1 MLRESVYLKPEEMPK
16 SYYNVLADLPFKLDP
31 PLEPQTGE
39 PIKPEKLLAI
49 FPEPLLEQEMSEE
62 RFIPIPEPVLKE
74 YSVYRPSPLI
84 RANFLEEY
92 LGTQTKIY
100 YKYEG
105 VSPTGSHKTNT
116 ALAQAYYNKIVGTR
130 VLVTETGAGQWG
142 SALSYAGAKF
152 GLEVKVFMVKV
163 SYNQKPFRK
172 ILMNIFDG
180 NVVPSPSKLTSFGRT
195 FNEEHPGTLGIAIS
209 EAVETVFK
217 ENNAKYALGSV
228 LNHVLLHQTIIGLEL
243 KEQLKK
249 IGVVPD
255 MVVACH
261 GGGSNFGGTVLPF
274 IPDVLSDRG
283 PKIVAVEP
291 ESCPSLTK
299 GEYRYDFGDTA
310 GLTPMMKMYTLGK
323 DFVPPSI
330 HAGGLRYHGASPIIS
345 KLLHEK
351 LILADTV
358 GQDEVFEAGKL
369 FAKVEGI
376 VPAPESAHAIAYVIR
391 EAKKNEKKTIVF
403 TLSGHGYFDLNA
415 YVNSISE
422 KRV

>member
-31 PLEPQTGE
+31 PLDPQTGE

-49 FPEPLLEQEMSEE
+49 FPEPLLEQEISEE

-74 YSVYRPSPLI
+74 YAVYRPSPLI

-92 LGTQTKIY
+92 LGTRTKIY

-180 NVVPSPSKLTSFGRT
+180 NVVPSPSKLTSFGQT

-209 EAVETVFK
+209 EAIETVFK

-274 IPDVLSDRG
+274 IPDVLSGRG
-283 PKIVAVEP
+283 PNIVAVEP

-330 HAGGLRYHGASPIIS
+330 HAGGLRYHGASPIVS

-351 LILADTV
+351 LISADTV
-358 GQDEVFEAGKL
+358 GQDEIFEAGKL
-369 FAKVEGI
+369 FSKVEGI
-376 VPAPESAHAIAYVIR
+376 VPAPESAHAIAYVIK
-391 EAKKNEKKTIVF
+391 EAKKNEKKTIIF

-415 YVNSISE
+415 YVNPMSE
-422 KRV
+422 KRI